1 MIILTSHFII
11 LIEEILSDKRYVID
25 KSPNWV
31 LPRHDRTQLCMLY
44 LMFLIVSDFIQKRGT
59 QQNGH
64 I

>member
-25 KSPNWV
+25 KTPNWV

-44 LMFLIVSDFIQKRGT
+44 LMFLIVSDFI
-59 QQNGH
+59 H
-64 I
+64 